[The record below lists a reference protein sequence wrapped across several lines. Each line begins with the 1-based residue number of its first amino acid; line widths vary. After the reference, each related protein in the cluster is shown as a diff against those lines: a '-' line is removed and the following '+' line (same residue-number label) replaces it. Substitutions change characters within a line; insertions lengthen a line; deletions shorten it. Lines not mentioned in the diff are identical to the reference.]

1 MLPRLPDTFDEVR
14 SIAVALNADLTKDVF
29 TGRRS
34 SEELVKSTNL
44 SGYKVVTFATHG
56 LLPGELNGL
65 HQPALALTEPSVA
78 GDNNNDGLLTM
89 GEILG
94 LRLDA
99 DWVVLSACNTGA
111 GNGAGAEAFS
121 GLGRAFF
128 YAGTRALLLSNWPV
142 ETTSAKL
149 LTTDIFKRQADN
161 PQISRADALRQSML
175 ALIDGK
181 GFRDKATGRIVFS
194 YAHPIFWAPFSLVGD
209 GGGGRPAG

>member
-14 SIAVALNADLTKDVF
+14 SITVALNADLTKDVF

-65 HQPALALTEPSVA
+65 HHTGVDQLTEPSVA

-89 GEILG
+89 GEIL
-94 LRLDA
+94 RSQDSTR

-111 GNGAGAEAFS
+111 GNGVYWGGGYFPAWDAHFS
-121 GLGRAFF
+121 T
-128 YAGTRALLLSNWPV
+128 AGTLG
-142 ETTSAKL
+142 K
-149 LTTDIFKRQADN
+149 KRTVN
-161 PQISRADALRQSML
+161 NC
-175 ALIDGK
+175 
-181 GFRDKATGRIVFS
+181 
-194 YAHPIFWAPFSLVGD
+194 
-209 GGGGRPAG
+209 AG